1 MGLYPFDPI
10 SKGRDRSP
18 NKAPTAIFRK
28 VGLTR
33 GPDGRPYSAIV
44 LRGLPNSFIQIPN
57 KGKLRATSAISIF
70 AWIKPKISTGPVIN
84 YGIGPAWETHFWLK
98 NSKTLFARYVKEG
111 GVLTPPVSK
120 AVVKQNAWSFVGTTY
135 DGMFARL
142 WVNARNV
149 ATRKIGR
156 IRLSTNGPVMIGAKN
171 GDPRY
176 FKGAIAC
183 IQLYRVALHKKQV
196 KRAMRQC
203 MRREYSSVISY
214 NIKLLSDLRITEDHV
229 LQVTKTFV

>member
-1 MGLYPFDPI
+1 MLMGLYPFDPI
-10 SKGRDRSP
+10 SRGRDKSP
-18 NKAPTAIFRK
+18 NKAPAAVFQNVR
-28 VGLTR
+28 LSP
-33 GPDGRPYSAIV
+33 GPDGQPYSAIM

-57 KGKLRATSAISIF
+57 KGKLRASSAISIF
-70 AWIKPKISTGPVIN
+70 AWIKPKVSTGPIIN
-84 YGIGPAWETHFWLK
+84 YGIGSAWETHLWLK
-98 NSKTLFARYVKEG
+98 NSKTLLARYVKEG
-111 GVLTPPVSK
+111 GVLIPPVSK
-120 AVVKQNAWSFVGTTY
+120 AVLKQNAWSFVGTTY

-156 IRLSTNGPVMIGAKN
+156 IRLSTNGPIMVGAKN

-183 IQLYRVALHKKQV
+183 IQLYRVALNKKQV

-214 NIKLLSDLRITEDHV
+214 NVKFCRIFE
-229 LQVTKTFV
+229 